1 MTGTDKTGW
10 ATMLADLSIIL
21 FMITAADLAN
31 AELAQ
36 DGLASAEAVE
46 TAEPVAVYRPG
57 RAAPPLST
65 WLAGQPD
72 DPLQR
77 LTIVVHYAGGD
88 VDKAVA
94 QGMTL
99 SREAE
104 QAGRPARMIV
114 EQSEHTETAAILAY
128 DSDAKAVARKLLSPE
143 QPSSTENVR

>member
-1 MTGTDKTGW
+1 MIGGDKTGW

-57 RAAPPLST
+57 RAAPPLSD
-65 WLAGQPD
+65 WLSSQPE
-72 DPLQR
+72 DPMQR
-77 LTIVVHYAGGD
+77 LTIVVHYAGSGLED
-88 VDKAVA
+88 AVE
-94 QGMTL
+94 QGLEL

-104 QAGRPARMIV
+104 KAGRPARMIV
-114 EQSEHTETAAILAY
+114 EQAEHTEAAAILAY
-128 DSDAKAVARKLLSPE
+128 DSDPKAVARKLLSPQ